1 MENEMEMV
9 EENPMSDSDERE
21 AERPEE
27 EPRAERRRRL
37 LRQFGLVCLAT
48 SGHFSLGATLPW
60 PSPALSS
67 MAENNATLVGTE
79 IVLTS
84 AEMDMT
90 GSLVS
95 LGSLVGAW
103 VAGWMVSVLGRRR
116 SLQVISVPYLLGWL
130 CNALSPNAPV
140 LLTARFV
147 LGLACGATTVA
158 ASSYIMELADVS
170 VRGMMSTMPTLGI
183 VVGSLYTVWMGYVFP
198 WHYLALVCAVP
209 PALLLVVTFFLPHSP
224 SFLVVRGR
232 RQTAIAILKGLRG
245 DYADVEAEVL
255 ELERRNASSKASAG
269 WKSLFQPDVVKRIS
283 VVVALFLFQQMCGN
297 YVFMIQTA
305 RILEAAG
312 APWDPDAATVVVA
325 GVRVAGTV
333 VTFFLLD
340 RVGRRHCLTVS
351 HAINAF
357 ALVVLGVYVHLREN
371 AALDD
376 DTYIRMN
383 WLPLLCVLVIMFIM
397 NVGLHPVPFILA
409 TEYFPT
415 NIRAQASSICFSSGT
430 AFAFLALQLY
440 TPMQATLTQA
450 GLYWFYAAVSALGV
464 VVSVAFVH
472 ETKGRAVG

>member
-1 MENEMEMV
+1 MDAQ
-9 EENPMSDSDERE
+9 EEKPMNSPDECE
-21 AERPEE
+21 AVRKKE
-27 EPRAERRRRL
+27 EPKDERRRRL
-37 LRQFGLVCLAT
+37 LKQFGLVCLAA
-48 SGHFSLGATLPW
+48 SGHFALGATLPW

-67 MAENNATLVGTE
+67 MAENNSTLVGTE
-79 IVLTS
+79 ITLTP
-84 AEMDMT
+84 AQMDMT

-158 ASSYIMELADVS
+158 ASSYIMELADAS
-170 VRGMMSTMPTLGI
+170 VRGMLSTMPTLGI
-183 VVGSLYTVWMGYVFP
+183 VLGSLYTVWMGFAFP

-209 PALLLVVTFFLPHSP
+209 PALLLVVTFVLPDSP

-232 RQTAIAILKGLRG
+232 RQTAMVILKRLRG
-245 DYADVEAEVL
+245 EYADVEAEVL
-255 ELERRNASSKASAG
+255 ELERRNASSSSTKGSAG
-269 WKSLFQPDVVKRIS
+269 WRALLKTDILKRIG
-283 VVVALFLFQQMCGN
+283 VMVMLFLFQQMCGN

-305 RILEAAG
+305 RVLAAAG

-333 VTFFLLD
+333 VAFFLLD
-340 RVGRRHCLTVS
+340 RAGRRYCLGAS
-351 HAINAF
+351 HAINAS

-371 AALDD
+371 AAPDD
-376 DTYIRMN
+376 DTYVRLN
-383 WLPLLCVLVIMFIM
+383 WVPLLCVVVIMFIL
-397 NVGLHPVPFILA
+397 NVGAHPVPFILA

-440 TPMQATLTQA
+440 TPMQTALTQA
-450 GLYWFYAAVSALGV
+450 GLYWFYASISAL
-464 VVSVAFVH
+464 SVAFTFAFVH
-472 ETKGRAVG
+472 ETKGRAIG

>member
-1 MENEMEMV
+1 MDLQEAK
-9 EENPMSDSDERE
+9 PMNSAPDECE
-21 AERPEE
+21 AIRQKE
-27 EPRAERRRRL
+27 EPKAERRRRL

-48 SGHFSLGATLPW
+48 SGHFALGATLPW

-232 RQTAIAILKGLRG
+232 RQTAIAILKRLRG

-255 ELERRNASSKASAG
+255 ELERRNASSSKGSAG
-269 WKSLFQPDVVKRIS
+269 WKSLLEADVLKRIG
-283 VVVALFLFQQMCGN
+283 VMVMLFLFQQMCGN

-305 RILEAAG
+305 RVLAAAG

-333 VTFFLLD
+333 VAFFLLD
-340 RVGRRHCLTVS
+340 RVGRRHCLAAS
-351 HAINAF
+351 HAINAS

-376 DTYIRMN
+376 DTYIRLN
-383 WLPLLCVLVIMFIM
+383 WVPLLCVVVIMFIL
-397 NVGLHPVPFILA
+397 NVGAHPVPFILA

-464 VVSVAFVH
+464 VVTFAFVR